1 MSGADRTVKI
11 DDILNTIDGVQSKNT
26 EIMVALTTNH
36 VEQINKAMLR
46 PGRLDAVIDVTPPD
60 APAARKLMRLYG
72 RTRLDA
78 ADTLERAGLV
88 LAGQIPAVIR
98 EAVERAK
105 LYAIGRAGGGQ
116 FVITD
121 QDIADAAAGMQQHL
135 DLLETKVPS
144 KTAPSLQD
152 IVAEAVDAST
162 EDLASKLA
170 TVGGQVD
177 KICKRLSI

>member
-1 MSGADRTVKI
+1 
-11 DDILNTIDGVQSKNT
+11 
-26 EIMVALTTNH
+26 
-36 VEQINKAMLR
+36 
-46 PGRLDAVIDVTPPD
+46 
-60 APAARKLMRLYG
+60 
-72 RTRLDA
+72 
-78 ADTLERAGLV
+78 